1 MYDSLSGTV
10 TFASTSSEVFFA
22 VLTDTSFSKITEQQ
36 FKADDMKQ
44 NSKNSKKKLLLRKEG
59 QESTFWESGVHI
71 YVSYLYACCCRDL
84 LGIKIWSQLTLRG
97 FTSGSVQQHSR
108 LLTSWLDQNPA
119 TPC

>member
-10 TFASTSSEVFFA
+10 TFASTSSEVFA

-44 NSKNSKKKLLLRKEG
+44 NSKNSREKLLLMKEG

-71 YVSYLYACCCRDL
+71 YVNYLYACCCRDL

-97 FTSGSVQQHSR
+97 FTSGSVQQCSR
-108 LLTSWLDQNPA
+108 RLTSWLDQNLPA